1 MRLGYPHV
9 NHTSEYL
16 IKKSQEG
23 LDILIRS
30 VKKWTGEVVKI
41 YKEREEAIM
50 QRHLELK
57 REHALLVTDMTED
70 VLPQVKWNPEDLNH
84 IRDSLV
90 MGYKALKQT
99 NANIIAISMDYGNYL
114 NLAFDYFSLYK
125 ETSGIEPG
133 VTFQHWLS
141 DMQRNASQL
150 WRKTKLT
157 ENIVNEGMWQTEEV
171 VELKLGREDLYVL
184 YFYHFRYG

>member
-1 MRLGYPHV
+1 MYV
-9 NHTSEYL
+9 YNHTSEYV
-16 IKKSQEG
+16 IKKSQEE
-23 LDILIRS
+23 LDTLIRS

-41 YKEREEAIM
+41 YKERWEAIM

-184 YFYHFRYG
+184 SFYHFRYG